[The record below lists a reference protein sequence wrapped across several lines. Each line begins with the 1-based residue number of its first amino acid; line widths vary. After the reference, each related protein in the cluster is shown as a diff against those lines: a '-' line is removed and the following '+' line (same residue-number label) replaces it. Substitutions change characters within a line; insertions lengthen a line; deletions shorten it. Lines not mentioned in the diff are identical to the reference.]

1 MGCSLPGSSIHGIFQ
16 AKEYWSG
23 VPLPSL
29 TVLTDPELSL
39 TRAVWGGGHWSHP
52 AGEEGRTQR
61 GYESC
66 PSLPVSGEQS
76 VFQGCLREPSCVC
89 MCMCACVCVCVCVR
103 EGERTDRSL
112 TASAELGPLEC
123 GVTCPTEGD
132 GASLDRYRK
141 APSGQACQLAPGT
154 DGRGRPNLDQC
165 PWPLRQK
172 YSQSREE

>member
-1 MGCSLPGSSIHGIFQ
+1 MKVAQVCLCLESSQFFKV
-16 AKEYWSG
+16 ASEN
-23 VPLPSL
+23 
-29 TVLTDPELSL
+29 
-39 TRAVWGGGHWSHP
+39 HP
-52 AGEEGRTQR
+52 
-61 GYESC
+61 
-66 PSLPVSGEQS
+66 V
-76 VFQGCLREPSCVC
+76 
-89 MCMCACVCVCVCVR
+89 CACACVRVCVCVCVR
-103 EGERTDRSL
+103 ERERTDRSL